1 MLRRAIAGLLLGG
14 ALSACAALNGS
25 TTTSA
30 AGADVPVQRYGEYGL
45 DFTLMDKSVKPGDD
59 FYRYT
64 VGTWLGKTEID
75 PDRTYAGNDV
85 YIDQTTK
92 ARLRAIVDDAASKKE
107 RSATE
112 QKVGDFYASY
122 MDEAAIEAAG
132 LAPLQ
137 ADLDA
142 IAAIKDRKQ
151 LAEALGKLSYAG
163 VSTPFG
169 GYVDIDAKNPTRYL
183 FRFYQDGLSLSDRE
197 YYLKTDAEFT
207 GLREKFRAHVATI
220 LTMAGDADAEKEAQ
234 QVLTLET
241 AIAKSH
247 WPQEKIREDEL
258 TYNLWKRADLDKKAK
273 GVDWNLVL
281 GPSGLATQKE
291 YLVSAPSAL
300 TGAAKL
306 VAKAPLEQ
314 WKAYLRYHTIISFA
328 TYLPKKFD
336 DERFAF
342 YGKVISGQE
351 KLQDRWKRGV
361 DLLNGQVGEAVGQ
374 VYVAKYFPPED
385 KAASLEM
392 IENFRTAFGNLI
404 DRAEWMSP
412 STKKEARAKLAS
424 FNAKI
429 GYPDKWRDYSKLSVA
444 RDDIVGN
451 VRRGREFEAD
461 YQVAKLGQ
469 PIDTDEWLMVPQE
482 NNAYYWP
489 QRNEIVFPAGI
500 LVAPY
505 YDPKADLAVNY
516 GSIGATVGH
525 EMSHGFDDQGRKSDS
540 KGVLRDWWTKEDAA
554 RYDAQSKKVVE
565 QYNQFEPVKGLKLNG
580 QQTLGENIADIAG
593 LVIAY
598 EAYKLALGGKE
609 APVIDGLTGDQ
620 RFFLAFAQS
629 WRTKTREQT
638 LRDRILSDV
647 HSPAEQRVN
656 GVVRNVDAWYEAF
669 DVKPGDKLYLPPDER
684 AKTW

>member
-1 MLRRAIAGLLLGG
+1 MLRRVVAGLLLGS

-25 TTTSA
+25 TTNAQS
-30 AGADVPVQRYGEYGL
+30 ADVPVQRYGDYGI

-59 FYRYT
+59 FFRYML
-64 VGTWLGKTEID
+64 GTWMANTEIE

-85 YIDQTTK
+85 YIDQTLK
-92 ARLRAIVDDAASKKE
+92 ARLRAIVDEASTKKE
-107 RSATE
+107 RSANE
-112 QKVGDFYASY
+112 QKIGDFYKSY
-122 MDEAAIEAAG
+122 MDEAAIEAGG

-137 ADLDA
+137 SDLDA
-142 IAAIKDRKQ
+142 IEAIKDRKQ
-151 LAEALGKLSYAG
+151 LAEALGKLSYEG
-163 VSTPFG
+163 VTTPFG
-169 GYVDIDAKNPTRYL
+169 GYVDIDAKNPKRYL

-197 YYLKTDAEFT
+197 YYLKKDAQFVEV
-207 GLREKFRAHVATI
+207 REKFRAHVAKV
-220 LTMAGDADAEKEAQ
+220 LTMAGDASADKEAQ
-234 QVLTLET
+234 AVLTLET
-241 AIAKSH
+241 AIAKAH
-247 WPQEKIREDEL
+247 WPQEKIREDEA

-273 GVDWNLVL
+273 GVDWNLAL
-281 GPSGLATQKE
+281 GPSGLEAQDE

-306 VAKAPLEQ
+306 VAKAPLDQ

-328 TYLPKKFD
+328 AYLPKQFD
-336 DERFAF
+336 EERFAF
-342 YGKVISGQE
+342 YGKIINGQE
-351 KLQDRWKRGV
+351 KQQDRWKRGI
-361 DLLNGQVGEAVGQ
+361 DLLNGQVGEAVGEI
-374 VYVAKYFPPED
+374 YVAKYFPPED
-385 KAASLEM
+385 KAASKEM

-412 STKKEARAKLAS
+412 STKKEAKAKLAA
-424 FNAKI
+424 FHAKV
-429 GYPDKWRDYSKLSVA
+429 GYPDKFRDYSKLTIEPG
-444 RDDIVGN
+444 DIVGN

-461 YQVAKLGQ
+461 YQVGKLGQ
-469 PIDTDEWLMVPQE
+469 PVDPNEWLMVPQE
-482 NNAYYWP
+482 NNAYYLP
-489 QRNEIVFPAGI
+489 QSNEIAFPAGI
-500 LVAPY
+500 LQAPY
-505 YDPKADLAVNY
+505 YDAKADLAVNY

-525 EMSHGFDDQGRKSDS
+525 EMSHGFDDQGRKSNS

-554 RYDAQSKKVVE
+554 RYDIEAKKVVD
-565 QYNQFEPVKGLKLNG
+565 QYNQFEPIKGMKLNG

-609 APVIDGLTGDQ
+609 APVIDGVTGDQ

-629 WRTKTREQT
+629 WRMKSREQR

-684 AKTW
+684 AHTW